1 MNGNVEKHNESPI
14 VINDFLYDAFAYTCC
29 VNALTDTKQKQLAIK
44 EWITKKS
51 NRTCSKTIPKIRC
64 FCN

>member
-44 EWITKKS
+44 EWTTKKS
-51 NRTCSKTIPKIRC
+51 NRTC
-64 FCN
+64 